1 VHGSEQVGRKRVGEY
16 ALEGVTEGRAAV
28 VCKRD
33 SAIVNVVQSYP
44 QTDGR
49 MAGRTPDHRVMV
61 IVDLVVTD
69 VDKTCAAGHRH
80 EIFLEADEDR
90 GWVKGIDSD
99 RLVVTALTS
108 GTRRTGARLLP
119 SPCPTAVDRYVESQ
133 IWERSG
139 SGYRA
144 GLPTAIRN
152 ICVDR
157 EVIGIRRLRERDE
170 SDVGSRRPRIAEQ
183 VGWPGCSTIGGHED
197 PAAHDR
203 RAHRIRH
210 RRVEPEISDLS
221 AKDGAGVVETGRIVP
236 EILTAID

>member
-1 VHGSEQVGRKRVGEY
+1 MPGIICKWRPHLDCAGVLLTPVTERIVRDGASSDVHGSEQVGRKRVGEY

-33 SAIVNVVQSYP
+33 SAIVDVVQSYP

-49 MAGRTPDHRVMV
+49 MAGRTEDHHVMV

-69 VDKTCAAGHRH
+69 IDKTCAAGHRL
-80 EIFLEADEDR
+80 EVFLEADEDR
-90 GWVKGIDSD
+90 GCVKGIDSN

-108 GTRRTGARLLP
+108 GTRRTDARLLS
-119 SPCPTAVDRYVESQ
+119 SPCPTAVGRYVESQ

-139 SGYRA
+139 SRYRA

-157 EVIGIRRLRERDE
+157 
-170 SDVGSRRPRIAEQ
+170 
-183 VGWPGCSTIGGHED
+183 
-197 PAAHDR
+197 
-203 RAHRIRH
+203 
-210 RRVEPEISDLS
+210 
-221 AKDGAGVVETGRIVP
+221 
-236 EILTAID
+236 